1 MAQAVSTRQRQWLPI
16 AMALACTATLSLL
29 LFTGVQR
36 AARLQSASTALQLA
50 AGLTA
55 QPQLMRS
62 ELTLIQRGLETQT
75 YVGDSL
81 RTLAS
86 SRNASNVAYSQL
98 AEAIRAAG
106 LAARGDTLEMLG
118 KAQKLWAPLDHG
130 LERLATNKTVD
141 LYSDSINGST
151 LTSAGARLKR
161 SVDELLATQTRS
173 TAALSRQVS
182 ELAALLREAV
192 VNDGRSLRA
201 LLLGGAGL
209 AALLLASML
218 YFSWRAGQ
226 AARAAGVAQRQLAD
240 IMRTVREGLFLIGR
254 DGRIGGAHS
263 DSLRGLLRV
272 GTPAGQS
279 FEQLLRPLVDDKTLL
294 AAGKY
299 LGLLWK
305 DKVNEELIESVN
317 PLNQIEVSFPK
328 AQGATEVRY
337 LSFSFRRVRA
347 TAAAADHV
355 FGVVADVTER
365 VLLQR
370 ELEQLKADTDSQS
383 ALLLQVLQV
392 EPLQLQTF
400 LGTLDAAAR
409 RSNSLLRTPGKQRAD
424 LQQKLQ
430 GVFREMHSLKGEAS
444 ALGLG
449 SFVRRA
455 HEIED
460 LLTELRERAEIAGN
474 DFVPVVVRLDELM
487 THGQEM
493 AALQDRV
500 GQARSTAASADDLPP
515 ARHGDTAVLAARQVA
530 SALGAGRDGAAAP
543 SVQLDTTLQRLCAE
557 VAADSGREVR
567 LLTDGLERVP
577 ADFAA
582 RVREICIQMVRNAI
596 VHGIEPRERRALAG
610 KPPAGTIR
618 IRFTDS
624 DPENF
629 SLIIEDDGQGLNP
642 GEIGARA
649 VDRGLL
655 DPAQAAALDRSGAFR
670 ILFHPG
676 FSTADAVSEHA
687 GRGVGL
693 DVVNA
698 AVRESG
704 GRIGISTTAGKY
716 TRFKMLLPR
725 FQADADSRSSAA

>member
-1 MAQAVSTRQRQWLPI
+1 MAQAVTPQRGKWLPI
-16 AMALACTATLSLL
+16 AIALLCTAALSLL

-50 AGLTA
+50 AGLTT

-62 ELTLIQRGLETQT
+62 ELTLIQRGLETRT

-81 RTLAS
+81 RTLAASRES
-86 SRNASNVAYSQL
+86 SNQAYGQL
-98 AEAIRAAG
+98 ADAINAAD
-106 LAARGDTLEMLG
+106 LTERSTTLDLLTR
-118 KAQKLWAPLDHG
+118 AQKFWAPLDKG
-130 LERLATNKTVD
+130 LERLADAKTTE
-141 LYSDSINGST
+141 LYSDSASGSS
-151 LTSAGARLKR
+151 LTAAGARLKR
-161 SVDELLATQTRS
+161 SVDELLATQTRN
-173 TAALSRQVS
+173 TAELSRKLVD
-182 ELAALLREAV
+182 LAALLREAV

-218 YFSWRAGQ
+218 YFSWRGGQ
-226 AARAAGVAQRQLAD
+226 AATAAGVAQRQLAD
-240 IMRTVREGLFLIGR
+240 IMGTVREGLFLIGR

-263 DSLRGLLRV
+263 DSLRALLRV
-272 GTPAGQS
+272 DSPAGQG

-317 PLNQIEVSFPK
+317 PLNQIEVSFHK
-328 AQGATEVRY
+328 AQGAAEVRF
-337 LSFSFRRVRA
+337 LSFSFRRVRGA
-347 TAAAADHV
+347 GSNADHV
-355 FGVVADVTER
+355 FGVVTDVTER

-370 ELEQLKADTDSQS
+370 ELENLKADTDSQS

-400 LGTLDAAAR
+400 LGTLDATAR
-409 RSNSLLRTPGKQRAD
+409 RSNTLLRTPGKQRAD
-424 LQQKLQ
+424 LQQKIQ
-430 GVFREMHSLKGEAS
+430 GVFREMHSLKGEAA

-460 LLTELRERAEIAGN
+460 LLSELRERPELAGN
-474 DFVPVVVRLDELM
+474 DFVPIVVRLDELM
-487 THGQEM
+487 THGQEIST
-493 AALQDRV
+493 LHERV
-500 GQARSTAASADDLPP
+500 GKARSTAASAGDMPP
-515 ARHGDTAVLAARQVA
+515 ASHGDTAVLAARQVA
-530 SALGAGRDGAAAP
+530 QALATVSEPASA
-543 SVQLDTTLQRLCAE
+543 QLNPALQRLCAE
-557 VAADSGREVR
+557 VSAASGRDAR
-567 LLTDGLERVP
+567 LLTEGLERVP
-577 ADFAA
+577 ASFVP

-596 VHGIEPRERRALAG
+596 AHGIETREQRALAG
-610 KPPAGTIR
+610 KPVSGTIR

-624 DPENF
+624 DEQNY
-629 SLIIEDDGQGLNP
+629 SLIVEDDGQGLNP
-642 GEIGARA
+642 TEIGQRA
-649 VDRGLL
+649 VSRGLL
-655 DPAQAAALDRSGAFR
+655 AAEQAATLDRSGAFKM
-670 ILFHPG
+670 IFHPG
-676 FSTADAVSEHA
+676 FSTADTVSEHA

-693 DVVNA
+693 DLVNV

-716 TRFKMLLPR
+716 TRFKILLPR
-725 FQADADSRSSAA
+725 ASADAASRSSAA

>member
-1 MAQAVSTRQRQWLPI
+1 MAQTVSSQQLRWLPI
-16 AMALACTATLSLL
+16 AMALLCTTALALL

-50 AGLTA
+50 AGLTT

-86 SRNASNVAYSQL
+86 SREASNLAYGQL
-98 AEAIRAAG
+98 AEAIKAAG
-106 LAARGDTLEMLG
+106 LDGRSDTLRMLD
-118 KAQKLWAPLDHG
+118 KAQKLWAPLEQG
-130 LERLATNKTVD
+130 LEHLGSNKTSE
-141 LYSDSINGST
+141 LYSDSVSGST
-151 LTSAGARLKR
+151 LTSAGSRLKR

-173 TAALSRQVS
+173 TTTLSRQVS

-201 LLLGGAGL
+201 LLLGGSAL

-226 AARAAGVAQRQLAD
+226 AARAAGVAQRQVAD
-240 IMRTVREGLFLIGR
+240 IMGTVREGLFLIGR

-272 GTPAGQS
+272 GTPAGQG

-317 PLNQIEVSFPK
+317 PLNQIEVSFHK

-337 LSFSFRRVRA
+337 LSFSFRRVRGTA
-347 TAAAADHV
+347 TAAGHV
-355 FGVVADVTER
+355 FGVVSDVTER

-370 ELEQLKADTDSQS
+370 ELETLKADTDSQS

-409 RSNSLLRTPGKQRAD
+409 RSNALLRAPGRQRAD

-444 ALGLG
+444 ALSLD

-455 HEIED
+455 HDIED
-460 LLTELRERAEIAGN
+460 LLSALRERPELAGN

-487 THGQEM
+487 TLGLEM
-493 AALQDRV
+493 ATLQERV
-500 GQARSTAASADDLPP
+500 GKARSTAVSANDLPP
-515 ARHGDTAVLAARQVA
+515 ARHGDTAVLGGRQVA
-530 SALGAGRDGAAAP
+530 AALASAELGP
-543 SVQLDTTLQRLCAE
+543 SPAEQINPTLQRLCAE
-557 VAADSGREVR
+557 VSAASGRDVR
-567 LLTDGLERVP
+567 LLTEGLERVP
-577 ADFAA
+577 AGIVP
-582 RVREICIQMVRNAI
+582 RVREICIQMLRNSIA
-596 VHGIEPRERRALAG
+596 HGIEPRERRALTG
-610 KPPAGTIR
+610 KPPVGTVR

-624 DPENF
+624 DLENF

-642 GEIGARA
+642 EEIGSRA
-649 VDRGLL
+649 VSRGLL
-655 DPAQAAALDRSGAFR
+655 DSTQAATLDRSGAFR
-670 ILFHPG
+670 LLFHPG
-676 FSTADAVSEHA
+676 FSTAETVSDHA

-716 TRFKMLLPR
+716 TRFKILLPR
-725 FQADADSRSSAA
+725 AEVDADSQSSAA

>member
-1 MAQAVSTRQRQWLPI
+1 MAQPVSSRQFRWLPV
-16 AMALACTATLSLL
+16 ALALLCTTALSLL

-81 RTLAS
+81 RTLAG
-86 SRNASNVAYSQL
+86 SREASNLAYAQL
-98 AEAIRAAG
+98 ADAIKAAG
-106 LAARGDTLEMLG
+106 LDARSDTLAMLD
-118 KAQKLWAPLDHG
+118 KAQKLWAPLDQG
-130 LERLATNKTVD
+130 LERLGNNKTGD
-141 LYSDSINGST
+141 LYSDSAAGST
-151 LTSAGARLKR
+151 LTAAGARLKR
-161 SVDELLATQTRS
+161 SVDELLATQTKN

-201 LLLGGAGL
+201 LLLGGSAL

-226 AARAAGVAQRQLAD
+226 AARAAGVAQRQVDD
-240 IMRTVREGLFLIGR
+240 IMGTVREGLFLIGR

-272 GTPAGQS
+272 GKPAGQD
-279 FEQLLRPLVDDKTLL
+279 FEQLLRPLVDEKTLM

-317 PLNQIEVSFPK
+317 PLNQIEVSFQK

-347 TAAAADHV
+347 TASSADHV
-355 FGVVADVTER
+355 FGVVSDVTER

-370 ELEQLKADTDSQS
+370 ELDSLKSDTDSQS

-392 EPLQLQTF
+392 EPLQMQTF
-400 LGTLDAAAR
+400 LGTLDAAVR
-409 RSNSLLRTPGKQRAD
+409 RSNALLRAPGKQRAD

-449 SFVRRA
+449 TFVRRA
-455 HEIED
+455 HEVED
-460 LLTELRERAEIAGN
+460 LLSGLRDRAELAGN

-487 THGQEM
+487 THGQEIGT
-493 AALQDRV
+493 LQERV
-500 GQARSTAASADDLPP
+500 GKARSTAVSANDLPP
-515 ARHGDTAVLAARQVA
+515 ERHGDTAVLAGGQVA
-530 SALGAGRDGAAAP
+530 AALAKADIGPPPGE
-543 SVQLDTTLQRLCAE
+543 QLKPALQRLCAE
-557 VAADSGREVR
+557 VSAASERDVR
-567 LLTDGLERVP
+567 LLTEGLEKVP
-577 ADFAA
+577 ASLVP
-582 RVREICIQMVRNAI
+582 RVREICIQMLRNSI
-596 VHGIEPRERRALAG
+596 VHGIEPRERRALTG
-610 KPPAGTIR
+610 KPPVGSIR

-624 DPENF
+624 DQENY
-629 SLIIEDDGQGLNP
+629 SLIVEDDGKGLNP
-642 GEIGARA
+642 EEIGMRA
-649 VDRGLL
+649 VTRGLL
-655 DPAQAAALDRSGAFR
+655 DATQAANLDRSGAFR
-670 ILFHPG
+670 LLFHPG
-676 FSTADAVSEHA
+676 FSTADTVSEHA

-698 AVRESG
+698 AIRDSG

-716 TRFKMLLPR
+716 TRFKVLLPR
-725 FQADADSRSSAA
+725 AQAEADSQSSAA

>member
-1 MAQAVSTRQRQWLPI
+1 MAHSVSTQRVQWLPI
-16 AMALACTATLSLL
+16 ALALVCTATLSLL

-50 AGLTA
+50 AGLSA

-75 YVGDSL
+75 FVGDSL

-86 SRNASNVAYSQL
+86 SRDASNLAYAQL
-98 AEAIRAAG
+98 ATAIQAAG
-106 LAARGDTLEMLG
+106 LAGRGDTLDLLG
-118 KAQKLWAPLDHG
+118 KAQKLWAPLDQG
-130 LERLATNKTVD
+130 LERLGGGRTGD
-141 LYSDSINGST
+141 LYSDSVTGST
-151 LTSAGARLKR
+151 LTAAGARLKR
-161 SVDELLATQTRS
+161 NVDELLATQTRS

-182 ELAALLREAV
+182 QLAALLREAV
-192 VNDGRSLRA
+192 VNDGSSLRA
-201 LLLGGAGL
+201 LLLGGSAL

-226 AARAAGVAQRQLAD
+226 AARAAGVAQRQVTD
-240 IMRTVREGLFLIGR
+240 IMATVREGLFLIGR

-263 DSLRGLLRV
+263 ASLRELLHV
-272 GTPAGQS
+272 GTPAGQN
-279 FEQLLRPLVDDKTLL
+279 FEQLLRPLVDEKTLL

-317 PLNQIEVSFPK
+317 PLHQIEVHFHK
-328 AQGATEVRY
+328 AQGSSEVRY
-337 LSFSFRRVRA
+337 LSFSFRRVRGA
-347 TAAAADHV
+347 AAAADHV

-370 ELEQLKADTDSQS
+370 ELEHLKTDTDSQS
-383 ALLLQVLQV
+383 ALLLQLLQV
-392 EPLQLQTF
+392 EAQPLQIF

-424 LQQKLQ
+424 LQHKLQ
-430 GVFREMHSLKGEAS
+430 GVFREMHGLKGEAS

-460 LLTELRERAEIAGN
+460 LLSALRDKPELAGN

-493 AALQDRV
+493 AALRDRI
-500 GQARSTAASADDLPP
+500 GTTRSTAAATSDLPP

-530 SALGAGRDGAAAP
+530 NALASHPEASAP
-543 SVQLDTTLQRLCAE
+543 SAQLNPVLQRLCSE
-557 VAADSGREVR
+557 VSAGSGREVR
-567 LLTDGLERVP
+567 LLTEGLERVP
-577 ADFAA
+577 ASFVPQ
-582 RVREICIQMVRNAI
+582 VREMCIQMVRNAI
-596 VHGIEPRERRALAG
+596 VHGIEPREQRALAG
-610 KPPAGTIR
+610 KPPVGTIR

-624 DPENF
+624 DQQNY
-629 SLIIEDDGQGLNP
+629 SLIVEDDGQGLNP
-642 GEIGARA
+642 EEIGSRA
-649 VDRGLL
+649 LDRGLL
-655 DPAQAAALDRSGAFR
+655 DAAQAAALDRSGAFR
-670 ILFHPG
+670 LLFHPG
-676 FSTADAVSEHA
+676 FSTADTVSEHA

-716 TRFKMLLPR
+716 TRFKILLPR
-725 FQADADSRSSAA
+725 AQADADSHSSAA